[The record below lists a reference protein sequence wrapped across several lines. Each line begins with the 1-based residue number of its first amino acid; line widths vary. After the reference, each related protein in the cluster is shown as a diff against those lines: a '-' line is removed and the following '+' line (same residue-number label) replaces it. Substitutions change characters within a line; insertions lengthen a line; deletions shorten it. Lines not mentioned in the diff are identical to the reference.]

1 MSNVKAL
8 QQNIK
13 QEAAK
18 IATDLRGIADEIRLK
33 AHLASADGRDAW
45 QKLEPQLKQF
55 EQRVQQVT
63 ESAMSDLRQAGQ
75 ELKANLERIHQGLRK
90 D

>member
-1 MSNVKAL
+1 MSTVKAI

-13 QEAAK
+13 QEAGK
-18 IATDLRGIADEIRLK
+18 IVTDLQALAEEIRLK

-45 QKLEPQLKQF
+45 KKLEPQLQQF
-55 EQRVQQVT
+55 ERRVEHVT
-63 ESAMSDLRQAGQ
+63 ESAMGELRQAGK
-75 ELKANLERIHQGLRK
+75 ELQANLERICRETRK